1 MYRDAVCAVLA
12 VSHTRPASI
21 AQRTHVLLAPPAFGA
36 WLDDRS
42 PVIHIRK
49 LARNLPLR
57 HVHCLHGPSPTL
69 SPTDP
74 VPRGLLTLCA
84 GWEMNTEVYT
94 RKLRARRGGRSGETG
109 TETCWSSSL
118 SLSRL
123 SHTHMPLSRLSHTHN
138 GDRDLFKLELATI
151 VCVVLAK
158 VVFDLFLV

>member
-42 PVIHIRK
+42 PVIHIHK

-57 HVHCLHGPSPTL
+57 HVHWLHGPSPTL

-94 RKLRARRGGRSGETG
+94 RKLRARRGADRARLGQRPVGAPVCRYLASLTR
-109 TETCWSSSL
+109 TCRYLASL
-118 SLSRL
+118 TR
-123 SHTHMPLSRLSHTHN
+123 TMVT
-138 GDRDLFKLELATI
+138 DLFKLELATI